1 MNYKIGDKV
10 KIKSIN
16 WYNTNKQKYGEI
28 EFANNDT
35 AFVEPMSQ
43 YCGKLATITKVNNST
58 YSIDIDNNKFFWTDE
73 MFEDITIDTS
83 IKPIIFE
90 LSLDEAKQ
98 WYKQGGE
105 LKNLALL
112 GFNENELREI
122 PKTKYIN
129 KLKDLQRLLIE
140 RDFVNGDWKPSW
152 TKETTKFTINNCNNS
167 IRKSIRYES
176 SCILA
181 FPTREIRDEFFD
193 KNKILINKVKDLI

>member
-1 MNYKIGDKV
+1 MKYKFGDKV

-16 WYNTNKQKYGEI
+16 WYNINKQKHGEI
-28 EFANNDT
+28 EFLDNDT

-58 YSIDIDNNKFFWTDE
+58 YSINIDSNKFFWTDE
-73 MFEDITIDTS
+73 MFEDTIDTN
-83 IKPIIFE
+83 IRPIVFE
-90 LSLDEAKQ
+90 LSIDKAKE

-112 GFNENELREI
+112 SFNEKELKEI
-122 PKTKYIN
+122 PKRKYADE
-129 KLKDLQRLLIE
+129 LKDLQRLLIK
-140 RDFVNGDWKPSW
+140 RDFVNGDWKPNW
-152 TKETTKFTINNCNNS
+152 TKEKVKFTINNCNNS

-181 FPTREIRDEFFD
+181 FPTKEIRDTFLNE
-193 KNKILINKVKDLI
+193 NKTLINKVKDLI